1 MTNKGSVR
9 VTIDQRQDELK
20 KIPSRM
26 IEGNISIINKERIK
40 VLPEGFIINSSYQSE
55 PNYKSSIFKKNT
67 VSL

>member
-9 VTIDQRQDELK
+9 VTIDQKQDELK

-40 VLPEGFIINSSYQSE
+40 VLPEGFIINSSY
-55 PNYKSSIFKKNT
+55 
-67 VSL
+67 